1 MRTTLTM
8 LAALVVLA
16 AQVLIGPAP
25 VSADGRRAT
34 VTPAPLG
41 IMVPDVVEGEEVR
54 EHSTSEAP
62 PSMARA
68 DAVVMEANR
77 SPRVASAPRRPPP
90 YHPRRLYR
98 RPLTVDPES
107 AH

>member
-25 VSADGRRAT
+25 VRADGRRAT
-34 VTPAPLG
+34 VIPAPPG
-41 IMVPDVVEGEEVR
+41 FMAPDVVEGEQAR
-54 EHSTSEAP
+54 EHSTSGLP

-68 DAVVMEANR
+68 EPIVTEANR

-90 YHPRRLYR
+90 YYPRRLYR
-98 RPLTVDPES
+98 RLLTVDPES